1 MTFAAERKTRSP
13 FLETLERRQA
23 EENAIV
29 HALFSYFGKKL
40 LGKDKDLFSRGVDEV
55 FAHSVLMSVS
65 TEGDSK
71 LIEEVKDHL
80 QTNGLQVKQE
90 LVSKVIISIVFF
102 FNIWRWSWGSKSLIS
117 QFYHQMFSHGKDG
130 SVKIILWPEWPSACF
145 QCKTVNKIPVCEGTR
160 RKRNQRGRKKPY
172 GPSRCEL

>member
-1 MTFAAERKTRSP
+1 MTVLVAVVDRHKFKLVSRVTFAAERKTRSP

-40 LGKDKDLFSRGVDEV
+40 LGKDKDQFSRGVDEV

-71 LIEEVKDHL
+71 LVEEVKEHL

-90 LVSKVIISIVFF
+90 LVSKVIISIIFF
-102 FNIWRWSWGSKSLIS
+102 FFLI
-117 QFYHQMFSHGKDG
+117 FEDG
-130 SVKIILWPEWPSACF
+130 V
-145 QCKTVNKIPVCEGTR
+145 EG
-160 RKRNQRGRKKPY
+160 RKRKNHLMARMALRVLSVQN
-172 GPSRCEL
+172 S

>member
-1 MTFAAERKTRSP
+1 MTFSRVSVAAYTTEPDHFLCMLNITETCDFVLCRHKFKLVSCVTFAAERKTRSP

-71 LIEEVKDHL
+71 LVEEVKDHL

-90 LVSKVIISIVFF
+90 LVSKVITSIVFF
-102 FNIWRWSWGSKSLIS
+102 FLI
-117 QFYHQMFSHGKDG
+117 FEDG
-130 SVKIILWPEWPSACF
+130 V
-145 QCKTVNKIPVCEGTR
+145 EG
-160 RKRNQRGRKKPY
+160 Q
-172 GPSRCEL
+172 SR

>member
-1 MTFAAERKTRSP
+1 MTVLVAVVDRHKFKLVSRVTFVAERKTRSP

-71 LIEEVKDHL
+71 LVEEVKDHL

-102 FNIWRWSWGSKSLIS
+102 FLI
-117 QFYHQMFSHGKDG
+117 FEDG
-130 SVKIILWPEWPSACF
+130 V
-145 QCKTVNKIPVCEGTR
+145 EGR
-160 RKRNQRGRKKPY
+160 
-172 GPSRCEL
+172 SR

>member
-1 MTFAAERKTRSP
+1 MTVLVAVVDRHKFKLVSRVTFAAERKTRSP

-71 LIEEVKDHL
+71 LVEEVKDHL

-90 LVSKVIISIVFF
+90 LVSKVIIIFF
-102 FNIWRWSWGSKSLIS
+102 FFLI
-117 QFYHQMFSHGKDG
+117 FEDG
-130 SVKIILWPEWPSACF
+130 V
-145 QCKTVNKIPVCEGTR
+145 EG
-160 RKRNQRGRKKPY
+160 RKRKNHLMARMALRVLSVQN
-172 GPSRCEL
+172 S